1 MTNRR
6 DFLKGASLMA
16 LGALAAGKGFAANGV
31 DAITSATPQSTR
43 STKATKNLG
52 LQLYSLGG
60 EFFANPA
67 EVLKTIKKAGYQ
79 QLELAFYNNGN
90 LASWGRDSK
99 PISAADLKKMCDD
112 AGIGIRSSHLT
123 PNNLDRG
130 AKYGPDTKEKI
141 LDFWKGV
148 IDDHKMFGC
157 EYIVQPSLPT
167 INNKEDAQNVADV
180 FNSVGELL
188 RNNGIK
194 FGYHN
199 HSNEFNK
206 VVPGGTEVIPYYQ
219 RMRPGQN
226 NGATP
231 EPIEKVFIDN
241 TDPQNVAFELDC
253 YWCVMGQQ
261 DPVVW
266 INQYKDRIQLLHIKD
281 FIVIGASGAMNF
293 ENIFNAFYANGHKH
307 WFVEIEDINSG
318 KQVERAE
325 ESAKYLLSR
334 DFVK

>member
-6 DFLKGASLMA
+6 DFLKSASL
-16 LGALAAGKGFAANGV
+16 LTFGALAASKGFAASGV
-31 DAITSATPQSTR
+31 DATTTATP
-43 STKATKNLG
+43 KAAKAGKNLG

-67 EVLKTIKKAGYQ
+67 ETLKKIKAAGYQ
-79 QLELAFYNNGN
+79 QLELAFYSKGGF
-90 LASWGRDSK
+90 ASFGRNAGS
-99 PISAADLKKMCDD
+99 PLSAADLKKMCDD

-130 AKYGPDTKEKI
+130 EKYGPDTKGKI
-141 LDFWKGV
+141 LDFWKSV

-167 INNKEDAQNVADV
+167 INSKEDAQNVADV

-188 RNNGIK
+188 RQNGIK

-206 VVPGGTEVIPYYQ
+206 VVPGGTEVIPYNQ

-226 NGATP
+226 GGAAP
-231 EPIEKVFIDN
+231 EAIEKVFIDN
-241 TDPQNVAFELDC
+241 TDPQNVLFELDC
-253 YWCVMGQQ
+253 YWTVMGQQ
-261 DPVVW
+261 DPVEW
-266 INQYKDRIQLLHIKD
+266 IKTYKDRIQLLHIKD

-318 KQVERAE
+318 KQVQRAE
-325 ESAKYLLSR
+325 ESAKYLLGR

>member
-6 DFLKGASLMA
+6 DFLKSASL
-16 LGALAAGKGFAANGV
+16 LTFGAFAASKGLAANGV
-31 DAITSATPQSTR
+31 NAVSSASP
-43 STKATKNLG
+43 KATTASKNLG

-67 EVLKTIKKAGYQ
+67 DTLKKVKAAGYQ
-79 QLELAFYNNGN
+79 QLELAFYSKGGFASFGRNGGSP
-90 LASWGRDSK
+90 LSASDF
-99 PISAADLKKMCDD
+99 KKMCDD

-123 PNNLDRG
+123 PNNLERG
-130 AKYGPDTKEKI
+130 AKYGPDTKQKI

-167 INNKEDAQNVADV
+167 INSKEDAQNVADV

-188 RNNGIK
+188 RQNGIK

-199 HSNEFNK
+199 HSGEFNK
-206 VVPGGTEVIPYYQ
+206 VIPGGTEVIPYNQ

-226 NGATP
+226 GGATP
-231 EPIEKVFIDN
+231 EAIEKVFIDN
-241 TDPQNVAFELDC
+241 TDKQNVLFELDC
-253 YWCVMGQQ
+253 YWTVMGQQ
-261 DPVVW
+261 DPVEW
-266 INQYKDRIQLLHIKD
+266 IKTYKDRIQLLHIKD
-281 FIVIGASGAMNF
+281 FVVIGASGAMNF

-318 KQVERAE
+318 KQVQRAE